1 MYMDSQQFEPPSE
14 EEIDAYVS
22 FSAAVIHNID
32 LNGSLFE
39 AITEWSQVRMLT
51 YQQAFLTLNMATD
64 PDAFDMGFDE
74 D

>member
-1 MYMDSQQFEPPSE
+1 MSIDRQQDEPPSE
-14 EEIDAYVS
+14 EEIDSYVA
-22 FSAAVIHNID
+22 FSSAVIENLD

-39 AITEWSQVRMLT
+39 SITGWSRVRMLA

-64 PDAFDMGFDE
+64 PDAFDMGFYE